1 MTPFSWLLLI
11 FAGVGLIALADSFG
25 IGALAAVAGVFAVVF
40 LIGRYTFGSE

>member
-1 MTPFSWLLLI
+1 MTPFSWFLLI
-11 FAGVGLIALADSFG
+11 AAVAGAIALADSFG